1 MRVNSINFNTSFKS
15 INKFG
20 YSDSVTEEIR
30 AKLHQRIED
39 RELYNVDFFLKEG
52 RKSEFEEKKMID
64 ELYKKPVEN
73 VFDEDSLYAVCP
85 NLIHV
90 DGSKNIWRGASLV
103 DEEEEVFD
111 ILKSAKID
119 TIIDLVGYP
128 EYEEKCD
135 EKKLNYVSFPIDNS
149 RFISHPVFNT
159 EANYLREELYWYS
172 PELQEEYRP
181 KIKENYNFM
190 CRNFI
195 DNFVNVVQALQ
206 KGNCYISCQYGSEV
220 TSKMLKLN
228 YIFSPQEEVFNMGLD
243 SDMHKRCTRL
253 YNKLTSEDKAK
264 MGWTKEFDENFI
276 ARLDE
281 MKV

>member
-20 YSDSVTEEIR
+20 YSDSVTEEMR

-90 DGSKNIWRGASLV
+90 DDNKNIWRGASLV
-103 DEEEEVFD
+103 EKGEETFD

-119 TIIDLVGYP
+119 TIIDLVGYS

-172 PELQEEYRP
+172 LERQEEYRP

-228 YIFSPQEEVFNMGLD
+228 YIFNPQEEVFNIGID
-243 SDMHKRCTRL
+243 EGMHKRCTRL

-264 MGWTKEFDENFI
+264 MGWNKEFDENFI